1 MNTKQFLRTF
11 IVCLLIAFSVLP
23 AKAAEETHFSLWV
36 GESVT
41 LTSRDIDVPF
51 GWDNVLVTGKLWSY
65 VGDADEYL
73 SMTTGQWPASNDV
86 TLKKFFTG
94 TKRVKCKV
102 SYYFTR
108 VRAGQVDYSDMKT
121 QDQYF
126 YIECNTVDVTLYP
139 ENMELTIGES
149 RALQYKF
156 SPSTSQPTATVSFTS
171 SNPKVA
177 EVDFAGN
184 VYAVSTGSATITA
197 KTNFATTATCQVKVS
212 PIHATSIALNHDAL
226 TLYAGEKATLTATVM
241 PGNATEKSVSWA
253 SSDDKVAKVS
263 QKGEVTAVGTGRAQV
278 TATTKDGSKLT
289 AACNVTV
296 SARAESLTFDVG
308 KKTIGIGETFMLVP
322 VVKPEGASPR
332 LTWKSS
338 DPAVAYVDANGRV
351 EGFKTGTA
359 DITATTT
366 DGSNL
371 TATCRV
377 TVIRYATS
385 IALNHDELTLYA
397 GDKATLTAT
406 VEPGNATDKSVS
418 WASSDEKVVKVSQTG
433 EVTAIGTGHAQ
444 VTATTRDGSKLTAT
458 CNITVNARAES
469 LTLNVEEK
477 TISIGETFTLMPNVQ
492 PEGASP
498 RLIWES
504 SDPAVAHVDENGHVE
519 GLTSGMA
526 DITATT
532 SDGSN
537 LTATCRITVIRYVSS
552 IELNE
557 DEMTLFAG
565 ETKKL
570 TATVSPMD
578 ATNRTLAWTS
588 TDETVAT
595 VKNGTVT
602 AQSKGNASIIATSTD
617 GSNIQAVCHVTVNI
631 QTESLTFDVGEKTI
645 GIGETFILV
654 PVVKPEGTSPR
665 LTWKSS
671 DPAVAYV
678 DGNGRVEG
686 FKTGTADIT
695 ATTTDGSDLTATCR
709 VTVIRYVSSIGLN
722 EDEMSLFAGESR
734 TLTATVNPTDAT
746 NRKLAW
752 TSTDE
757 AVTTV
762 KDGTVT
768 ARGNGSATV
777 VATSTDGSNIQAV
790 CRVTVTT
797 PVGSIELSETQME
810 MRPGDFKVLTATVL
824 PESASDNTL
833 AWSSSAPEVAD
844 VQSGIILA
852 YSNGTALITAA
863 ATDGSGVEA
872 TCEVTVSNTV
882 GIKGVQTAPQVAVK
896 GRTITIAGV
905 ADGTVCK
912 IFRTDGTEVYSGTA
926 RDGSISY
933 TAEADGT
940 YIVAA
945 DSHSCKVLVV
955 GNE

>member
-253 SSDDKVAKVS
+253 SSDEKVAKVS

-359 DITATTT
+359 DVTATTT

-377 TVIRYATS
+377 TVI
-385 IALNHDELTLYA
+385 
-397 GDKATLTAT
+397 K
-406 VEPGNATDKSVS
+406 
-418 WASSDEKVVKVSQTG
+418 
-433 EVTAIGTGHAQ
+433 
-444 VTATTRDGSKLTAT
+444 
-458 CNITVNARAES
+458 
-469 LTLNVEEK
+469 
-477 TISIGETFTLMPNVQ
+477 
-492 PEGASP
+492 
-498 RLIWES
+498 
-504 SDPAVAHVDENGHVE
+504 
-519 GLTSGMA
+519 
-526 DITATT
+526 
-532 SDGSN
+532 
-537 LTATCRITVIRYVSS
+537 YVSS
-552 IELNE
+552 ISLSESE
-557 DEMTLFAG
+557 ISLFAG
-565 ETKKL
+565 ETIK
-570 TATVSPMD
+570 
-578 ATNRTLAWTS
+578 
-588 TDETVAT
+588 
-595 VKNGTVT
+595 
-602 AQSKGNASIIATSTD
+602 
-617 GSNIQAVCHVTVNI
+617 
-631 QTESLTFDVGEKTI
+631 
-645 GIGETFILV
+645 
-654 PVVKPEGTSPR
+654 
-665 LTWKSS
+665 
-671 DPAVAYV
+671 
-678 DGNGRVEG
+678 
-686 FKTGTADIT
+686 
-695 ATTTDGSDLTATCR
+695 
-709 VTVIRYVSSIGLN
+709 
-722 EDEMSLFAGESR
+722 
-734 TLTATVNPTDAT
+734 LTATVNPTDAT

-757 AVTTV
+757 AVATV
-762 KDGTVT
+762 EDGTVT
-768 ARGNGSATV
+768 ARGNGSALI
-777 VATSTDGSNIQAV
+777 VATSTDGSSIEAI
-790 CRVTVTT
+790 CHVTVTT
-797 PVGSIELSETQME
+797 PVSSIALSETQIE

-824 PESASDNTL
+824 PESASDKTL
-833 AWSSSAPEVAD
+833 TWTSSAPAVAD
-844 VQSGIILA
+844 VQNGIVLA
-852 YSNGTALITAA
+852 YSNGTALVTAA
-863 ATDGSGVEA
+863 ATDGSGTTA
-872 TCEVTVSNTV
+872 TCKVTVSNTV
-882 GIKGVQTAPQVAVK
+882 GIDGVQAAPQVAVN
-896 GRTITIAGV
+896 GRHITIQGIA
-905 ADGTVCK
+905 AGTVCK
-912 IFRTDGTEVYSGTA
+912 IYRSNGTEVYSGTA
-926 RDGSISY
+926 RDGRLTY
-933 TAEADGT
+933 TAKADGV
-940 YIVAA
+940 YIVATGNR
-945 DSHSCKVLVV
+945 SCKVLVG
-955 GNE
+955 GNK

>member
-197 KTNFATTATCQVKVS
+197 KTNFETTATCQVKVN
-212 PIHATSIALNHDAL
+212 PIRATSIALNHNVL
-226 TLYAGEKATLTATVM
+226 TLYAGDKATLTATIK
-241 PGNATEKSVSWA
+241 PSNATDKSVSWA
-253 SSDDKVAKVS
+253 SNNEKVVKVS

-278 TATTKDGSKLT
+278 TATTRDGSKLT

-296 SARAESLTFDVG
+296 NARAESLTFDVG
-308 KKTIGIGETFMLVP
+308 EKTIGIGETFMIVP
-322 VVKPEGASPR
+322 NVKPEGASPQ

-359 DITATTT
+359 NITATTT

-377 TVIRYATS
+377 TVIKYATS

-397 GDKATLTAT
+397 GEKATLTAT
-406 VEPGNATDKSVS
+406 VKPGDATDKSVS
-418 WASSDEKVVKVSQTG
+418 WASSDEEVVKVSQTG
-433 EVTAIGTGHAQ
+433 EMTAVGTGHAQ
-444 VTATTRDGSKLTAT
+444 VTATTRDGSNLTAA
-458 CNITVNARAES
+458 CNVTVNARAES
-469 LTLNVEEK
+469 LTFDVEEK
-477 TISIGETFTLMPNVQ
+477 SISVGETFTLTPNVQ
-492 PEGASP
+492 PEEASP
-498 RLIWES
+498 RLTWES

-519 GLTSGMA
+519 GITS
-526 DITATT
+526 
-532 SDGSN
+532 
-537 LTATCRITVIRYVSS
+537 
-552 IELNE
+552 
-557 DEMTLFAG
+557 
-565 ETKKL
+565 
-570 TATVSPMD
+570 
-578 ATNRTLAWTS
+578 
-588 TDETVAT
+588 
-595 VKNGTVT
+595 
-602 AQSKGNASIIATSTD
+602 
-617 GSNIQAVCHVTVNI
+617 
-631 QTESLTFDVGEKTI
+631 
-645 GIGETFILV
+645 
-654 PVVKPEGTSPR
+654 
-665 LTWKSS
+665 
-671 DPAVAYV
+671 
-678 DGNGRVEG
+678 
-686 FKTGTADIT
+686 GTADIT
-695 ATTTDGSDLTATCR
+695 ATTTDGSNLTATCH
-709 VTVIRYVSSIGLN
+709 VTVIKYVSSISLS
-722 EDEMSLFAGESR
+722 ESEISLFAGE
-734 TLTATVNPTDAT
+734 TIKLTATVNPTDAT

-757 AVTTV
+757 AVATV
-762 KDGTVT
+762 EDGTVT
-768 ARGNGSATV
+768 ARGNGSALI
-777 VATSTDGSNIQAV
+777 VATSTDGSSIEAI
-790 CRVTVTT
+790 CHVTVTT
-797 PVGSIELSETQME
+797 PVSSIALSETQIE

-824 PESASDNTL
+824 PESASDKTL
-833 AWSSSAPEVAD
+833 TWTSSAPAVAD
-844 VQSGIILA
+844 VQNGIVLA
-852 YSNGTALITAA
+852 YSNGTALVTAA
-863 ATDGSGVEA
+863 ATDGSGTTA
-872 TCEVTVSNTV
+872 TCKVTVSNTV
-882 GIKGVQTAPQVAVK
+882 GIDGVQAAPQVAVN
-896 GRTITIAGV
+896 GRHITIQGIA
-905 ADGTVCK
+905 AGTVCK
-912 IFRTDGTEVYSGTA
+912 IYRSNGTEVYSGTA
-926 RDGSISY
+926 RDGRLTY
-933 TAEADGT
+933 TAKADGV
-940 YIVAA
+940 YIVATGNR
-945 DSHSCKVLVV
+945 SCKVLVG
-955 GNE
+955 GNK

>member
-377 TVIRYATS
+377 TVI
-385 IALNHDELTLYA
+385 
-397 GDKATLTAT
+397 K
-406 VEPGNATDKSVS
+406 
-418 WASSDEKVVKVSQTG
+418 
-433 EVTAIGTGHAQ
+433 
-444 VTATTRDGSKLTAT
+444 
-458 CNITVNARAES
+458 
-469 LTLNVEEK
+469 
-477 TISIGETFTLMPNVQ
+477 
-492 PEGASP
+492 
-498 RLIWES
+498 
-504 SDPAVAHVDENGHVE
+504 
-519 GLTSGMA
+519 
-526 DITATT
+526 
-532 SDGSN
+532 
-537 LTATCRITVIRYVSS
+537 YVSS
-552 IELNE
+552 ISLSESE
-557 DEMTLFAG
+557 ISLFAG
-565 ETKKL
+565 ETIK
-570 TATVSPMD
+570 
-578 ATNRTLAWTS
+578 
-588 TDETVAT
+588 
-595 VKNGTVT
+595 
-602 AQSKGNASIIATSTD
+602 
-617 GSNIQAVCHVTVNI
+617 
-631 QTESLTFDVGEKTI
+631 
-645 GIGETFILV
+645 
-654 PVVKPEGTSPR
+654 
-665 LTWKSS
+665 
-671 DPAVAYV
+671 
-678 DGNGRVEG
+678 
-686 FKTGTADIT
+686 
-695 ATTTDGSDLTATCR
+695 
-709 VTVIRYVSSIGLN
+709 
-722 EDEMSLFAGESR
+722 
-734 TLTATVNPTDAT
+734 LTATVNPTDAT

-757 AVTTV
+757 AVATV
-762 KDGTVT
+762 EDGTVT

-777 VATSTDGSNIQAV
+777 VATSTDGSNIEAI
-790 CRVTVTT
+790 CHVTVTT
-797 PVGSIELSETQME
+797 PVSAIALSETQIE

-824 PESASDNTL
+824 PESASDKALT
-833 AWSSSAPEVAD
+833 WTSSAPAVAD
-844 VQSGIILA
+844 VQNGIVLA
-852 YSNGTALITAA
+852 YSNGTALVTAA
-863 ATDGSGVEA
+863 ATDGSGTTA
-872 TCEVTVSNTV
+872 TCKVTVSNTV
-882 GIKGVQTAPQVAVK
+882 GIDGVQAAPQVAVN
-896 GRTITIAGV
+896 GRHITIQGIA
-905 ADGTVCK
+905 AGTVCK
-912 IFRTDGTEVYSGTA
+912 IYRSNGTEVYSGTA
-926 RDGSISY
+926 RDGRLTY
-933 TAEADGT
+933 TAKADGV
-940 YIVAA
+940 YIVATGNR
-945 DSHSCKVLVV
+945 SCKVLVG
-955 GNE
+955 GNK

>member
-366 DGSNL
+366 DGS
-371 TATCRV
+371 
-377 TVIRYATS
+377 
-385 IALNHDELTLYA
+385 
-397 GDKATLTAT
+397 
-406 VEPGNATDKSVS
+406 
-418 WASSDEKVVKVSQTG
+418 
-433 EVTAIGTGHAQ
+433 
-444 VTATTRDGSKLTAT
+444 
-458 CNITVNARAES
+458 
-469 LTLNVEEK
+469 
-477 TISIGETFTLMPNVQ
+477 
-492 PEGASP
+492 
-498 RLIWES
+498 
-504 SDPAVAHVDENGHVE
+504 
-519 GLTSGMA
+519 
-526 DITATT
+526 
-532 SDGSN
+532 
-537 LTATCRITVIRYVSS
+537 
-552 IELNE
+552 
-557 DEMTLFAG
+557 
-565 ETKKL
+565 
-570 TATVSPMD
+570 
-578 ATNRTLAWTS
+578 
-588 TDETVAT
+588 
-595 VKNGTVT
+595 
-602 AQSKGNASIIATSTD
+602 
-617 GSNIQAVCHVTVNI
+617 
-631 QTESLTFDVGEKTI
+631 
-645 GIGETFILV
+645 
-654 PVVKPEGTSPR
+654 
-665 LTWKSS
+665 
-671 DPAVAYV
+671 
-678 DGNGRVEG
+678 
-686 FKTGTADIT
+686 
-695 ATTTDGSDLTATCR
+695 DLTATCR
-709 VTVIRYVSSIGLN
+709 VTVIKYVSSISLS
-722 EDEMSLFAGESR
+722 ESEISLFAGE
-734 TLTATVNPTDAT
+734 TIKLTATVNPTDAT

-757 AVTTV
+757 AVATV
-762 KDGTVT
+762 EDGTVT
-768 ARGNGSATV
+768 ARGNGSALI
-777 VATSTDGSNIQAV
+777 VATSTDGSSIEAI
-790 CRVTVTT
+790 CHVTVTT
-797 PVGSIELSETQME
+797 PVSSIALSETQIE

-824 PESASDNTL
+824 PESASDKTL
-833 AWSSSAPEVAD
+833 TWTSSAPAVAD
-844 VQSGIILA
+844 VQNGIVLA
-852 YSNGTALITAA
+852 YSNGTALVTAA
-863 ATDGSGVEA
+863 ATDGSGTTA
-872 TCEVTVSNTV
+872 TCKVTVSNTV
-882 GIKGVQTAPQVAVK
+882 GIDGVQAAPQVAVN
-896 GRTITIAGV
+896 GRHITIQGIA
-905 ADGTVCK
+905 AGTVCK
-912 IFRTDGTEVYSGTA
+912 IYRSNGTEVYSGTA
-926 RDGSISY
+926 RDGRLTY
-933 TAEADGT
+933 TAKADGV
-940 YIVAA
+940 YIVATGNR
-945 DSHSCKVLVV
+945 SCKVLVG
-955 GNE
+955 GNK

>member
-359 DITATTT
+359 DVTATTT

-377 TVIRYATS
+377 TVI
-385 IALNHDELTLYA
+385 
-397 GDKATLTAT
+397 K
-406 VEPGNATDKSVS
+406 
-418 WASSDEKVVKVSQTG
+418 
-433 EVTAIGTGHAQ
+433 
-444 VTATTRDGSKLTAT
+444 
-458 CNITVNARAES
+458 
-469 LTLNVEEK
+469 
-477 TISIGETFTLMPNVQ
+477 
-492 PEGASP
+492 
-498 RLIWES
+498 
-504 SDPAVAHVDENGHVE
+504 
-519 GLTSGMA
+519 
-526 DITATT
+526 
-532 SDGSN
+532 
-537 LTATCRITVIRYVSS
+537 YVSS
-552 IELNE
+552 ISLSESE
-557 DEMTLFAG
+557 ISLFAG
-565 ETKKL
+565 ETIK
-570 TATVSPMD
+570 
-578 ATNRTLAWTS
+578 
-588 TDETVAT
+588 
-595 VKNGTVT
+595 
-602 AQSKGNASIIATSTD
+602 
-617 GSNIQAVCHVTVNI
+617 
-631 QTESLTFDVGEKTI
+631 
-645 GIGETFILV
+645 
-654 PVVKPEGTSPR
+654 
-665 LTWKSS
+665 
-671 DPAVAYV
+671 
-678 DGNGRVEG
+678 
-686 FKTGTADIT
+686 
-695 ATTTDGSDLTATCR
+695 
-709 VTVIRYVSSIGLN
+709 
-722 EDEMSLFAGESR
+722 
-734 TLTATVNPTDAT
+734 LTATVNPTDAT

-757 AVTTV
+757 AVATV
-762 KDGTVT
+762 EDGTVT
-768 ARGNGSATV
+768 ARGNGSALI
-777 VATSTDGSNIQAV
+777 VATSTDGSSIEAI
-790 CRVTVTT
+790 CHVTVTT
-797 PVGSIELSETQME
+797 PVSSIALSETQIE

-824 PESASDNTL
+824 PESASDKTL
-833 AWSSSAPEVAD
+833 TWTSSAPAVAD
-844 VQSGIILA
+844 VQNGIVLA
-852 YSNGTALITAA
+852 YSNGTALVTAA
-863 ATDGSGVEA
+863 ATDGSGTTA
-872 TCEVTVSNTV
+872 TCKVTVSNTV
-882 GIKGVQTAPQVAVK
+882 GIDGVQAAPQVAVN
-896 GRTITIAGV
+896 GRHITIQGIA
-905 ADGTVCK
+905 AGTVCK
-912 IFRTDGTEVYSGTA
+912 IYRSNGTEVYSGTA
-926 RDGSISY
+926 RDGRLTY
-933 TAEADGT
+933 TAKADGV
-940 YIVAA
+940 YIVATGNR
-945 DSHSCKVLVV
+945 SCKVLVG
-955 GNE
+955 GNK